1 MAENNNNNNNSKEFK
16 ALTVEQRETNEK
28 LNLKDIFTNKTNK
41 QFEIAQE
48 IKTRMEKR
56 RKKLEAGLDSP
67 QGSQGSHFCCRV

>member
-1 MAENNNNNNNSKEFK
+1 MEHLMVCKEYG
-16 ALTVEQRETNEK
+16 ETNEK

-67 QGSQGSHFCCRV
+67 QGSQGSDFCCRV